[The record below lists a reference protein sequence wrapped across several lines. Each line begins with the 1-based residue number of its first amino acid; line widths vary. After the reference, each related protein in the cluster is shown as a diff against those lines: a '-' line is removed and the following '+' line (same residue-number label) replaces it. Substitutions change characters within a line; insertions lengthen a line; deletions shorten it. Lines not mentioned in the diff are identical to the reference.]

1 MRQIR
6 EFRSNF
12 ENIPRDCRAT
22 VARQSRDI
30 RESVSL
36 LSRECGLFLFSLL
49 RQSRDS
55 LAKYFDENIC
65 INFLNLFK
73 NFATSSRL
81 VRDK

>member
-6 EFRSNF
+6 DFRSNF

-22 VARQSRDI
+22 VAQQSQDI
-30 RESVSL
+30 RESVSR
-36 LSRECGLFLFSLL
+36 LSRECGLFSFS

-65 INFLNLFK
+65 INVLNLFK

-81 VRDK
+81 VRDT

>member
-6 EFRSNF
+6 EFRSNI

-22 VARQSRDI
+22 VSRQSRDI
-30 RESVSL
+30 RESVSRI
-36 LSRECGLFLFSLL
+36 SRDLRLFSFSFV

-55 LAKYFDENIC
+55 LAKYFGENTC
-65 INFLNLFK
+65 IKFLNMFK

-81 VRDK
+81 VRDT